1 LKQIIDFFKKKNAI
15 LIFGCNILPDLITV
29 ILKHYFMILFRVAI
43 SENELRN
50 MTRHLNV
57 LHKKVAMLESAN
69 ADLLSKHLHL
79 VYKDSH
85 IPKSTTCDC
94 IMTTISNEKN
104 NCKNN

>member
-1 LKQIIDFFKKKNAI
+1 M
-15 LIFGCNILPDLITV
+15 ILP
-29 ILKHYFMILFRVAI
+29 RVAI

-50 MTRHLNV
+50 MVRHLSV

-79 VYKDSH
+79 VYKDSR

-94 IMTTISNEKN
+94 IITAIPDDK
-104 NCKNN
+104 